1 MIGFD
6 WREVLPK
13 RIEPNVREEVERVL
27 ARVELEAER
36 AADKTGAA
44 LQALGTDSDF
54 EARLWVVFHALGGR
68 APIVCGSRLGLVLYA
83 ATRGDRDSRA
93 LAARTVARGQALL
106 LASRRRPTAVVTDTF
121 CAVRL
126 PNGRCLTANIA
137 DAAVA
142 LPALAALR
150 AVASLEDR

>member
-36 AADKTGAA
+36 AADKTDAA
-44 LQALGTDSDF
+44 LQALGMDSDL

-68 APIVCGSRLGLVLYA
+68 APVACGSRLGLVLYA

-93 LAARTVARGQALL
+93 LVARTVARGQALL
-106 LASRRRPTAVVTDTF
+106 RASRRRPTAVVTDTF

-126 PNGRCLTANIA
+126 IDGRCLTVSIS
-137 DAAVA
+137 AAAAA
-142 LPALAALR
+142 LPALAALG